1 MQMSFDWIFWF
12 IICSIPLAP
21 FYWYANQVGH
31 EAVEEKRESSFLG
44 QVPIWVKYAE
54 VERLAKEGDRFAKWT
69 LAAMRLH
76 FVLTMLV
83 VFVSF
88 MMAAQNGH

>member
-1 MQMSFDWIFWF
+1 MSDLIFWF
-12 IICSIPLAP
+12 IVCSIPLAP

-31 EAVEEKRESSFLG
+31 EAVEEKREYSFLG

-54 VERLAKEGDRFAKWT
+54 VERLAEEGSRFAKWT
-69 LAAMRLH
+69 LIVMRLH

-83 VFVSF
+83 VSGGF
-88 MMAAQNGH
+88 MMTMRAGH